1 MLYVSEIFA
10 FKRFATYKRYTRNGT
25 KYYKYKMFSLLCG
38 VTSIQI
44 AMRGKNPRTEQ
55 HFPHSNYLKIL
66 K

>member
-44 AMRGKNPRTEQ
+44 AMRGKNLEQ
-55 HFPHSNYLKIL
+55 NSIFPIVIT
-66 K
+66 